1 MMDYCKHSA
10 INCGFDALHQDLI
23 VSRFMTFLVITD
35 GLVCVCV
42 LAYRLHA
49 SFYFNFMGFSLITYA
64 ANLRYHFLYTQWIN
78 TQSPCQSH
86 LSGIGLC
93 SH

>member
-1 MMDYCKHSA
+1 MFINYFSPNYLRPGPYQVFLTEFVQCYFCEIKKASYLCWMEQVTMMDYCKHSA

-42 LAYRLHA
+42 
-49 SFYFNFMGFSLITYA
+49 
-64 ANLRYHFLYTQWIN
+64 
-78 TQSPCQSH
+78 
-86 LSGIGLC
+86 GIPSSC
-93 SH
+93 